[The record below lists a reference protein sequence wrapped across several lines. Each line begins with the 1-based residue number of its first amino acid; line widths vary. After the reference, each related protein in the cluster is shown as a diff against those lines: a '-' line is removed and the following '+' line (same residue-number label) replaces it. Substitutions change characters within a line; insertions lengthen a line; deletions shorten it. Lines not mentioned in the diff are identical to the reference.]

1 MKHPLKKI
9 FRYMKILNDDE
20 KVIQYILLTR
30 TTAAQN
36 EVALSCHRVRGLYF
50 LAVVFV
56 RGIVYTLYNTY
67 IMQYIHYVIHTI
79 HYSIIYQLNMFYNF
93 PHKTIVLA
101 AFYTSHKNNCRA
113 K

>member
-1 MKHPLKKI
+1 MKYSLKKI

-20 KVIQYILLTR
+20 KVIQYILLTK

-36 EVALSCHRVRGLYF
+36 EVALSCHSVRGLYF

-67 IMQYIHYVIHTI
+67 IVEYIHYAIYTLYNT
-79 HYSIIYQLNMFYNF
+79 HYTLQYYLPIKY
-93 PHKTIVLA
+93 VL
-101 AFYTSHKNNCRA
+101 
-113 K
+113 